1 MLFFSWLYT
10 ILIIITLP
18 FAVLRLKYRAIKQ
31 PAYGQR
37 IAERLAYYGQIDAKA
52 HDLWIHAVSFGE
64 VEVVKGLVSHWLEQ
78 GLSLC
83 ITTTTPTGSNRVRQL
98 FGERVSH
105 VYLPYELPCR
115 QRQFLKQFQPK
126 ALVIVE
132 TELWPNLLKTVA
144 SAGLKIVIINARLSE
159 RSVRG
164 YAYISRFMK
173 YILSKVT
180 AVLCQSDED
189 VKRFCQLGLAQ
200 DKVQMAGNL
209 KFDGVGGNS
218 SHNTNLMP
226 PVNLQQRKCW
236 IAASTHPGEE
246 ELVIQAH
253 KRLLQKY
260 PDLILILAPRH
271 PERKMEISKLIATQG
286 LTDVARSENVP
297 ITLQHQVFL
306 LDTLGELN
314 SFYRLTA
321 IAFVGGS
328 LVKHGGH
335 NMLEPI
341 MAGATV
347 LTGPHVHNFTYIYKQ
362 LKSIDGM
369 YTIENQAQLAEH
381 VQMLLDKPEVGKQQV
396 DRARG
401 FVELHQGAMQKH
413 LKMIEQVLAKS

>member
-1 MLFFSWLYT
+1 
-10 ILIIITLP
+10 
-18 FAVLRLKYRAIKQ
+18 
-31 PAYGQR
+31 
-37 IAERLAYYGQIDAKA
+37 
-52 HDLWIHAVSFGE
+52 
-64 VEVVKGLVSHWLEQ
+64 
-78 GLSLC
+78 
-83 ITTTTPTGSNRVRQL
+83 
-98 FGERVSH
+98 
-105 VYLPYELPCR
+105 
-115 QRQFLKQFQPK
+115 
-126 ALVIVE
+126 
-132 TELWPNLLKTVA
+132 
-144 SAGLKIVIINARLSE
+144 
-159 RSVRG
+159 
-164 YAYISRFMK
+164 MK

-209 KFDGVGGNS
+209 KFDGVGGTS

-246 ELVIQAH
+246 ELVLQAH

-341 MAGATV
+341 MAGAAV

-369 YTIENQAQLAEH
+369 YTVENQAQLAEH

-396 DRARG
+396 DIARG
-401 FVELHQGAMQKH
+401 FVEQHQGATQKH
-413 LKMIEQVLAKS
+413 LQKIELVLAKS